1 MGIIFKARGT
11 TSIGLLLI
19 RLAVGSYTLALGI
32 MQANDIQFYIGQVRN
47 TGIMSENFAFIAG
60 FALPFILIFLGTLY
74 ILGFFTVPTSI
85 ILALVSII
93 KISVRG
99 FFPTAG
105 IPFNKDIIFFI
116 CFLATLFAGAGVIS
130 LDAFLDK
137 KKKRTITVAEQKT
150 AVVTAEVISEQKTPP
165 PQNESKT

>member
-19 RLAVGSYTLALGI
+19 RLVVGSYTLALGI
-32 MQANDIQFYIGQVRN
+32 MQASDIQYYIGQVRN
-47 TGIMSENFAFIAG
+47 TGIIGENLAFIVG

-74 ILGFFTVPTSI
+74 ILGFFTVPTSL
-85 ILALVSII
+85 ILALISII
-93 KISVRG
+93 KISARG
-99 FFPTAG
+99 FFPTSG
-105 IPFNKDIIFFI
+105 IPFNKDIIFFV

-137 KKKRTITVAEQKT
+137 KKKRTVTIAEEKP
-150 AVVTAEVISEQKTPP
+150 AVVTAEVVAEQQAAP
-165 PQNESKT
+165 PQTGTST